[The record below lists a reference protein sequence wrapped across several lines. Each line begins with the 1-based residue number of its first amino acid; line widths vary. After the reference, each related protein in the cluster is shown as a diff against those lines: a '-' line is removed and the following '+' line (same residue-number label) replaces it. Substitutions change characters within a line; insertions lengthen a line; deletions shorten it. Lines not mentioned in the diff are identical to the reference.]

1 VRCSGFRA
9 EAKKDKGEGHYG
21 WAFGAQRAAPLQLLG
36 EPERVIV
43 RRVELFFEEVFEGL
57 AGVVVTRRGCGQAS
71 TRRRSLLSVGR
82 GRGVFFYRGAELIEL
97 AVVAGVFGSDAL
109 GNGLRA
115 FELGGGIEEAALL
128 TTMKLEAALGTF
140 AVGIEAGVQD
150 GAAVGAARAGDG
162 ADHARG
168 ARAEL
173 IGVARATGGR
183 LAIVMMPVMIL
194 VFLFV
199 ALGIAVSAMAVFAIH

>member
-1 VRCSGFRA
+1 M
-9 EAKKDKGEGHYG
+9 
-21 WAFGAQRAAPLQLLG
+21 
-36 EPERVIV
+36 
-43 RRVELFFEEVFEGL
+43 
-57 AGVVVTRRGCGQAS
+57 TRRGCGQAS

-183 LAIVMMPVMIL
+183 LAIVVMPVVIL

>member
-1 VRCSGFRA
+1 
-9 EAKKDKGEGHYG
+9 
-21 WAFGAQRAAPLQLLG
+21 
-36 EPERVIV
+36 
-43 RRVELFFEEVFEGL
+43 
-57 AGVVVTRRGCGQAS
+57 VTRRGCGQAS
-71 TRRRSLLSVGR
+71 TSRGRLLSVGR
-82 GRGVFFYRGAELIEL
+82 GRGVFFYGGAELIEL

-128 TTMKLEAALGTF
+128 ATMKLEAALGTL
-140 AVGIEAGVQD
+140 AVGVEAGVQD
-150 GAAVGAARAGDG
+150 GATVGAARAGDG

-173 IGVARATGGR
+173 IGIAGPAGGR
-183 LAIVMMPVMIL
+183 LAIVMMPVVIL